1 MASSNVSFQVFSKQP
16 VSLTSTLSRP
26 QLVLITVFVSSAA
39 LIAKPLDGVVPSA
52 ALTDV
57 QDIVAFWR
65 LFDLQRRK
73 EGLQETK
80 HAFQQATAGTEDMHV
95 LQRCSLRSNLA
106 K

>member
-1 MASSNVSFQVFSKQP
+1 MASRSVSFQVFSKRP

-26 QLVLITVFVSSAA
+26 RPVLITVFVSSAA
-39 LIAKPLDGVVPSA
+39 LIAQPLDGVLPSA
-52 ALTDV
+52 AVTDV

-73 EGLQETK
+73 ADLQETK
-80 HAFQQATAGTEDMHV
+80 HAFKQATARTEDMQV
-95 LQRCSLRSNLA
+95 LQRYSLRINLA